1 MSMAAERTTLVAA
14 VAGFAVLLVLDVL
27 LRRRGRPSWPAVS
40 GTLSI
45 VLALLTLAVAGRW
58 LRESQGPFL
67 TLYDVLLSNLFSLTL
82 VYLLAAWLV
91 PALRASSAI
100 VVAFLGVLGA
110 WSLTVSAEAVPLPAT
125 FDNPWLWLHVTAGK
139 LFLGLC
145 LPAAA
150 TALWLLARRGT
161 AAAEGGEMDA
171 AVWLTLSLAF
181 VCHSFMLIA
190 GAIWAHTPISSLSR
204 LMSIGVSG
212 WVCEAEG
219 RSVAGGIRPAPIVM
233 LYCCAMA
240 SNSCVDGPAGTGSAD
255 TAQVSKE
262 DRGFTSTTL
271 AGYMQ

>member
-1 MSMAAERTTLVAA
+1 MSMAAERTTLLAA
-14 VAGFAVLLVLDVL
+14 VTGFAVALLLDVL
-27 LRRRGRPSWPAVS
+27 LRRRGKPSWPAVS
-40 GTLSI
+40 GILSV

-91 PALRASSAI
+91 PALRASSSI

-150 TALWLLARRGT
+150 TALWLLARRK
-161 AAAEGGEMDA
+161 AVPAEGGELDA

-190 GAIWAHTPISSLSR
+190 GAIWAHSAWGRYWAWDSLETWTFITWLCIALLLHARVTFRRMPVSYGWSAVVAIFG
-204 LMSIGVSG
+204 LAVLTFLGVPFL
-212 WVCEAEG
+212 
-219 RSVAGGIRPAPIVM
+219 SVAPHKGVM
-233 LYCCAMA
+233 
-240 SNSCVDGPAGTGSAD
+240 
-255 TAQVSKE
+255 
-262 DRGFTSTTL
+262 
-271 AGYMQ
+271 